1 MMVGVRRLRAVLKV
15 RPLGAC
21 EIESGNVH
29 A

>member
-1 MMVGVRRLRAVLKV
+1 MMVGVRRPRAVRKV
-15 RPLGAC
+15 RPHGAC